1 LEEDKSSNYQGP
13 LERRGSG
20 ADEAERGKRGLGAHQ
35 DSWGSRGIWERKEK
49 WDYLEK
55 LDFQELKVLR

>member
-35 DSWGSRGIWERKEK
+35 DSWG
-49 WDYLEK
+49 
-55 LDFQELKVLR
+55 